1 MKSFLLMAA
10 FYFTTE
16 SESIRKLKSLN
27 VPDDIKSYRVG
38 NYCEMVLVLS
48 SLWLLMLKKNKGNVH
63 LNKGKETILTPL
75 TVLVL
80 FDHAQYIERC
90 LLTQ

>member
-48 SLWLLMLKKNKGNVH
+48 SLWLLMLKK
-63 LNKGKETILTPL
+63 
-75 TVLVL
+75 
-80 FDHAQYIERC
+80 
-90 LLTQ
+90 